1 MSTENEL
8 TLRERQLRVL
18 ERLDQGHIAL
28 MASLE
33 GLDPE
38 DAFLGSRWSV
48 WEVLTHLDSE
58 GFVDALEH
66 ISRGDSDALPDFNS
80 RAQKLESDIAHLEET
95 FQKFK
100 GMVAGIPE
108 DKLSQPVTPP
118 NPHNSYPGLTFLE
131 LVERVSGHEASHARQ
146 IVETRKYIQAFS
158 ARERAVNFITIDK
171 ETEDR
176 LGTRTIGLLKYA
188 DYVAGLP
195 EVLEKIDD
203 YIGGVPLAFHERN
216 VQEILSRLERETK
229 AGLWTV
235 ICTWGEPVIFDIHL
249 VQESHKNGSTVI
261 IRSGSD

>member
-146 IVETRKYIQAFS
+146 IGETRKYIQACS
-158 ARERAVNFITIDK
+158 ARERAVNFIPIDK

-176 LGTRTIGLLKYA
+176 LGTGTIGLLKYA

-195 EVLEKIDD
+195 EILEKFDD
-203 YIGGVPLAFHERN
+203 YIGGVQLAFHERN

>member
-28 MASLE
+28 KASLE
-33 GLDPE
+33 GIDPE

-48 WEVLTHLDSE
+48 WEVLKHLDSE

-66 ISRGDSDALPDFNS
+66 ISKGDTDVLPDFNG
-80 RAQKLESDIAHLEET
+80 RAQKLESDIAHLEDT
-95 FQKFK
+95 FEKFK
-100 GMVAGIPE
+100 TMVAGIPE
-108 DKLSQPVTPP
+108 DKLDQQVTPP

-158 ARERAVNFITIDK
+158 ARERAINFVTITKDS
-171 ETEDR
+171 EDR
-176 LGTRTIGLLKYA
+176 LGTATIGLLKHA
-188 DYVAGLP
+188 DYVVGST
-195 EVLEKIDD
+195 ETLEKIDN
-203 YIGGVPLAFHERN
+203 YVGGVPLTLHEHN
-216 VQEILSRLERETK
+216 IQEILSRLERETK

-235 ICTWGEPVIFDIHL
+235 VCTLGEPIIRGINL
-249 VQESHKNGSTVI
+249 VQEARKNGSTVI

>member
-100 GMVAGIPE
+100 AMVAGIPE
-108 DKLSQPVTPP
+108 DKLSQHVTPP

-158 ARERAVNFITIDK
+158 ARERAVNFITIDR
-171 ETEDR
+171 EAEDR
-176 LGTRTIGLLKYA
+176 LGTGTIGLLKYA

-195 EVLEKIDD
+195 EILEKFDD
-203 YIGGVPLAFHERN
+203 YIGGVQLAFHERN

>member
-28 MASLE
+28 KASLE
-33 GLDPE
+33 GIDPE

-48 WEVLTHLDSE
+48 WEVLKHLDSE

-66 ISRGDSDALPDFNS
+66 ISRGDSDVLPDLNG

-108 DKLSQPVTPP
+108 GKLSQPVTPP

-171 ETEDR
+171 EAEER
-176 LGTRTIGLLKYA
+176 LGTGTIGLLKYA

-195 EVLEKIDD
+195 EVLEKFDD
-203 YIGGVPLAFHERN
+203 YIGGVPFAFHERN

-235 ICTWGEPVIFDIHL
+235 ICTMGEPIIFDINL
-249 VQESHKNGSTVI
+249 VGEARKNGSTVI